1 MTLRRSAVRAL
12 ALVGLLAA
20 GPVATLAASAAPAA
34 NAPPPNTS
42 PPTTSPPNAPP
53 PTPSPANAPPPA
65 PSPPTAARLTPAFDF
80 IALGDMPYGADLLV
94 GNAYRHLIDLV
105 NQTGLPFTLHVGDF
119 KDGVTRCD
127 DAEFA
132 LQLSH
137 FMRFSQALIYTP
149 GDNDWLDCRRRGD
162 DPLARLAALRQRF
175 FPSAQSLGQ
184 HPVPVQRQADVMPA
198 YAAFVENLR
207 WWHQGVLFATFHTV
221 GPDNGLEGG
230 TAAVRAASQQ
240 RELANAAWISA
251 AFDAARRGASPAL
264 VLITQAEPLRY
275 PILGKPHWAALRASH
290 SLSVGRTLVPLAAKA
305 PFPVLLIHGDGHQ
318 YTVDRP
324 FRDSAGRSITTL
336 WRLEVFGAPRMHAVR
351 VRIQPSA
358 DPRQPPF
365 AFTPLW
371 NPLSP
376 DPRKLGHVAP

>member
-1 MTLRRSAVRAL
+1 MTGAVTRRRAL
-12 ALVGLLAA
+12 AKLLAGLLACC
-20 GPVATLAASAAPAA
+20 AAAAPAR
-34 NAPPPNTS
+34 
-42 PPTTSPPNAPP
+42 
-53 PTPSPANAPPPA
+53 
-65 PSPPTAARLTPAFDF
+65 AAGFQPFDL

-94 GNAYRHLIDLV
+94 GPAYRHLIDLV
-105 NQTGLPFTLHVGDF
+105 NQTGLPLALHVGDF
-119 KDGVTRCD
+119 KDGTASCD

-137 FMRFSQALIYTP
+137 FQRFTQALVYTP

-162 DPLARLAALRQRF
+162 DPLERLAALRQRF
-175 FPSAQSLGQ
+175 FPSARSLGQ
-184 HPVPVQRQADVMPA
+184 HPLPVQRQADVMPGFA
-198 YAAFVENLR
+198 PFVENLR

-221 GPDNGLEGG
+221 GPDNGLDGG

-251 AFDAARRGASPAL
+251 AFDEARRGASPAL

-275 PILGKPHWAALRASH
+275 PIASRPHWGELRASY
-290 SLSVGRTLVPLAAKA
+290 SLSVGRTLVPLAAIA
-305 PFPVLLIHGDGHQ
+305 PFPVLLIHGDGHN

-324 FRDSAGRSITTL
+324 FRDGAGRTIPTL

-358 DPRQPPF
+358 DPKQLPF
-365 AFTPLW
+365 AFAPLW

-376 DPRKLGHVAP
+376 DPRQLGHIAP

>member
-1 MTLRRSAVRAL
+1 MTPRRSAVRAL
-12 ALVGLLAA
+12 ALVGLLAV
-20 GPVATLAASAAPAA
+20 GSVATLAAAATPPA
-34 NAPPPNTS
+34 NVPPPTTPPPIAPPPF
-42 PPTTSPPNAPP
+42 AP
-53 PTPSPANAPPPA
+53 
-65 PSPPTAARLTPAFDF
+65 PPTAARQTPAFDF

-94 GNAYRHLIDLV
+94 GHAYRHLIDLV

-119 KDGVTRCD
+119 KDGTASCD

-132 LQLSH
+132 LQLGH
-137 FMRFSQALIYTP
+137 FMRFSQALVYTP
-149 GDNDWLDCRRRGD
+149 GDNDWLDCRRRGE
-162 DPLARLAALRQRF
+162 DPLQRLAALRQRF
-175 FPSAQSLGQ
+175 FPGTQSLGQ
-184 HPVPVQRQADVMPA
+184 RPLSLQRQADVMPA
-198 YAAFVENLR
+198 FAAFVENLR

-251 AFDAARRGASPAL
+251 AFDEARRGASPAL
-264 VLITQAEPLRY
+264 VLITQAEPLLY
-275 PILGKPHWAALRASH
+275 PIPSKPHWGELRASH
-290 SLSVGRTLVPLAAKA
+290 SLSVGRTLVPLAAQA
-305 PFPVLLIHGDGHQ
+305 PFPVLLIHGDGHE

-324 FRDSAGRSITTL
+324 FRDAAGRSIPTL

-358 DPRQPPF
+358 DPKQPPF
-365 AFTPLW
+365 AFAPLW

-376 DPRKLGHVAP
+376 DPRQSGHVAP